1 MKEKHWFALDKQKRK
16 FSIKLKSVL
25 YKKVHLGKQYLSKS
39 QSRSQ
44 FQVML
49 KNNNSLYIYIYL
61 ESRILLSWSVKI
73 AIFLSYF
80 TP

>member
-16 FSIKLKSVL
+16 FSIKVKSVL

-49 KNNNSLYIYIYL
+49 KNNNIVYISTSI
-61 ESRILLSWSVKI
+61 
-73 AIFLSYF
+73 
-80 TP
+80 